1 MELIFNNKTYSFS
14 EYVNPKEEGL
24 YTAVLTSSENIRC
37 EIVWFNGQL
46 REINE
51 LFDQQIKKEMT
62 QAYEPCIIKVPSL
75 RLFFYLY
82 FI

>member
-24 YTAVLTSSENIRC
+24 YTAVLTSSDNIRC

-51 LFDQQIKKEMT
+51 LFD
-62 QAYEPCIIKVPSL
+62 
-75 RLFFYLY
+75 
-82 FI
+82 